1 MSEVVDAEVVE
12 LGTDLELVE
21 DTSATLFRTSDP
33 VRVLAEATRTA
44 DALADVLKSR
54 KLTTNIQGKDH
65 VQVEGWQ
72 TLGSMLG
79 VTPVCVWT
87 RSLGNG
93 WEARVEARTLDGR
106 IVGSAEAMCTRDEKM
121 WRNRDDYAL
130 RSMAQC
136 VPLRGRIM
144 TREGFKTF
152 EQVAVGDEVLGYDHE
167 NDRAEWVPLE
177 AVNVFGPEPVI
188 RLHNRS
194 FDFTCT
200 PDHSWACVGGTGARK
215 LVKASEL
222 GTYQVVRAAAAPGGD
237 HPLTEREAEVVGWLL
252 TDGTIRHPSR
262 GGVRCHIDQSK
273 PDQIE
278 RLRELLDGWATEAV
292 SRPAGE
298 HEFPSGVT
306 YVTREAHRFNLT
318 AEVGRYLLAA
328 AGIRGKDEV
337 PSCLGQL
344 SVPARRA
351 MLRGM
356 LAADGTARPS
366 TGGFEGMRWRFSK
379 QNPATME
386 TFRVLATLEG
396 CALGSLS
403 GFTNVNGG
411 WQPTQTLRANRM
423 TTARSLRVEQ
433 LDPEPVWCPTT
444 PLGTWVMELDGNVT
458 ITGNTRATSK
468 ALASPLRFVVTLAGY
483 EGTPAEEMTFVEK
496 PYDLDRLVAV
506 SDRMNVSLEDRQA
519 IGVWLYRGGKEPDP
533 ERLAVAIT
541 KIEAGDL
548 KVLAEIVNR
557 ND

>member
-87 RSLGNG
+87 RPLGNG

-106 IVGSAEAMCTRDEKM
+106 VVGSAEAMCTRDEKM

-130 RSMAQC
+130 RSMAQ
-136 VPLRGRIM
+136 
-144 TREGFKTF
+144 
-152 EQVAVGDEVLGYDHE
+152 
-167 NDRAEWVPLE
+167 
-177 AVNVFGPEPVI
+177 
-188 RLHNRS
+188 
-194 FDFTCT
+194 
-200 PDHSWACVGGTGARK
+200 
-215 LVKASEL
+215 
-222 GTYQVVRAAAAPGGD
+222 
-237 HPLTEREAEVVGWLL
+237 
-252 TDGTIRHPSR
+252 
-262 GGVRCHIDQSK
+262 
-273 PDQIE
+273 
-278 RLRELLDGWATEAV
+278 
-292 SRPAGE
+292 
-298 HEFPSGVT
+298 
-306 YVTREAHRFNLT
+306 
-318 AEVGRYLLAA
+318 
-328 AGIRGKDEV
+328 
-337 PSCLGQL
+337 
-344 SVPARRA
+344 
-351 MLRGM
+351 
-356 LAADGTARPS
+356 
-366 TGGFEGMRWRFSK
+366 
-379 QNPATME
+379 
-386 TFRVLATLEG
+386 
-396 CALGSLS
+396 
-403 GFTNVNGG
+403 
-411 WQPTQTLRANRM
+411 
-423 TTARSLRVEQ
+423 
-433 LDPEPVWCPTT
+433 
-444 PLGTWVMELDGNVT
+444 
-458 ITGNTRATSK
+458 TRATSK
-468 ALASPLRFVVTLAGY
+468 ALASPLRFIVTLAGD

-506 SDRMNVSLEDRQA
+506 SDRMNVSPEDRQA